1 MEKVKISKD
10 GTSINFVAQEQ
21 LPASPKKFR
30 QSPELEGFYRFLHEN
45 DLRKEAL
52 EVIDRLAMARKAVKQ
67 AEKLAEKA
75 AGKKSRANN

>member
-1 MEKVKISKD
+1 MEKVKMSKD
-10 GTSINFVAQEQ
+10 GKTISFVAQEQ

-52 EVIDRLAMARKAVKQ
+52 DVIDRLVFSRKAVRT
-67 AEKLAEKA
+67 AEKA
-75 AGKKSRANN
+75 ADKLAAKRAKN

>member
-10 GTSINFVAQEQ
+10 GKSINFVQTEQ

-30 QSPELEGFYRFLHEN
+30 QSPELEGFYRFLHEH

-52 EVIDRLAMARKAVKQ
+52 EIIDRLCLTRKA
-67 AEKLAEKA
+67 LKA
-75 AGKKSRANN
+75 SAKKRAGNA

>member
-10 GTSINFVAQEQ
+10 GKSINFVTQEQ

-52 EVIDRLAMARKAVKQ
+52 EVIDRLVMSRKAQRTV
-67 AEKLAEKA
+67 EKA
-75 AGKKSRANN
+75 AARKNRANA

>member
-10 GTSINFVAQEQ
+10 GTSINFVTQEQ

-52 EVIDRLAMARKAVKQ
+52 EVIDVYTWLAKPSNKQ
-67 AEKLAEKA
+67 K
-75 AGKKSRANN
+75 N

>member
-1 MEKVKISKD
+1 MEKVKMSKD
-10 GTSINFVAQEQ
+10 GKSIAYVAQEQ

-52 EVIDRLAMARKAVKQ
+52 EVIDRLNFDRKAKRS
-67 AEKLAEKA
+67 AERA
-75 AGKKSRANN
+75 ALKKSKATN

>member
-10 GTSINFVAQEQ
+10 GKSINFIQAEA

-45 DLRKEAL
+45 DLRKEAM
-52 EVIDRLAMARKAVKQ
+52 EVIDRLLMTRKALKASARK
-67 AEKLAEKA
+67 LAK
-75 AGKKSRANN
+75 G